1 MQPESPRDP
10 PRHRLELPGVTLS
23 YTDEGRGPVIV
34 GLSGL
39 PGAHHHWRWLATP
52 LFSWARFIR
61 LELPGF
67 GEARLPGKVRPLSL
81 QARGELVAR
90 ALERLDLHDVSL
102 VGHSMGGLIA
112 LEVAVHHARAIR
124 SVTLVATPGPTA
136 HYPEALWRAFS
147 MLFLVPGL
155 QAPLTRVARLAYRRL
170 GFSLRDMHDEGAVRT
185 VIDAASV
192 DFRRHRD
199 TIAAVRV
206 PVLQAWAD
214 DDDLVPARFHHELAR
229 ARADWTHLTFLDGKH
244 DVQKF
249 HGVELAQAMRRLL
262 ATGGLRP
269 PASRTAL
276 TFDSE
281 PSAGSRRT

>member
-1 MQPESPRDP
+1 MQPETPRDP

-23 YTDEGRGPVIV
+23 YTDEGEGPVIV
-34 GLSGL
+34 ALSGL

-67 GEARLPGKVRPLSL
+67 GAARLPGTVRPLSL
-81 QARGELVAR
+81 LARGELVAR
-90 ALERLDLHDVSL
+90 ALERLGLTDVSL

-112 LEVAVHHARAIR
+112 LEVATHHARAVR
-124 SVTLVATPGPTA
+124 MVTLVATPGPTP
-136 HYPEALWRAFS
+136 HYPEAVWRAFAG
-147 MLFLVPGL
+147 LFLLPGL
-155 QAPLTRVARLAYRRL
+155 QRPLTRVARFAYRRL

-185 VIDAASV
+185 VVDAAHT
-192 DFRRHRD
+192 DFARHREN
-199 TIAAVRV
+199 IAAVRQ

-214 DDDLVPARFHHELAR
+214 DDDLVPARFHRELAR
-229 ARADWTHLTFLDGKH
+229 ARPDWAHLTFPDGKH

-262 ATGGLRP
+262 QRGG
-269 PASRTAL
+269 
-276 TFDSE
+276 
-281 PSAGSRRT
+281 